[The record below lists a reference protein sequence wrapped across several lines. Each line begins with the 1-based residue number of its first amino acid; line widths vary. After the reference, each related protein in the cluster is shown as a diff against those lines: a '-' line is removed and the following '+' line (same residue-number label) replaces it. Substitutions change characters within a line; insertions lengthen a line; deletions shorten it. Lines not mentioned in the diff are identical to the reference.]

1 MTETEDGLVRDR
13 KQPITRLDVVGVH
26 RCSTNSR
33 MPRPVDSDV
42 LVVKDI
48 DPLLDLEAAVP
59 GNVEVPGSRAVR
71 FVNDSLDVRRRLH
84 IQRDNS

>member
-1 MTETEDGLVRDR
+1 
-13 KQPITRLDVVGVH
+13 
-26 RCSTNSR
+26 

-59 GNVEVPGSRAVR
+59 GNVEVPGSRAVH
-71 FVNDSLDVRRRLH
+71 FVNDCLDVRRRLH